1 MAKQKLSNDECEH
14 LPNNL
19 RAENSGCLTIGD
31 SSNKV
36 KQIDVVTANI
46 DTGNVTTLGA
56 TTLVSAGSILGGVTI
71 LTGVTSIT
79 AHYTVGSYTAIL
91 CNATGGAIT
100 LTLPASSLKRLLS
113 VKKVALDSSTNAVT
127 ITPASGTI
135 DNAATN
141 AGVDAAG
148 DKMMIL
154 SDGTNWHIIAQKL
167 A

>member
-14 LPNNL
+14 LPNKL
-19 RAENSGCLTIGD
+19 LAENSGCLTIGD

-46 DTGNVTTLGA
+46 DAGTVVA
-56 TTLVSAGSILGGVTI
+56 TTLSTPAATLSGTTVLSGA
-71 LTGVTSIT
+71 TSIT
-79 AHYTVGSYTAIL
+79 AHYTVAAYTTIL

-100 LTLPASSLKRLLS
+100 LTLPAASLKRLLS
-113 VKKVALDSSTNAVT
+113 VKKLALDSSTNAVT

-148 DKMMIL
+148 DMMMIL
-154 SDGTNWHIIAQKL
+154 SDGTNWHIISQKL